1 MSYLGQAALKN
12 SELKVFNV
20 TSSTSAT
27 HTLSWNAPN
36 EQSLFITINGVK
48 QQEDAYSIAGT
59 PTTITLTD
67 ALVAT
72 DKMEVVGVL
81 DIGNTNVVG
90 DNTVSTA
97 KLGDNAVTTA
107 KLGDTSVT
115 AAKLGALAVTNAKM
129 ADDAV
134 GVAELS
140 ATGTASAT
148 TYLRG
153 DKAWST
159 VPPGAPTGTS
169 DEKIFFNNET
179 QVDYSYSIPA
189 STNSLSAGP
198 ITVATG
204 VTVTVPIGSV
214 WVIV

>member
-107 KLGDTSVT
+107 KI
-115 AAKLGALAVTNAKM
+115 GALSVTNAKM

-153 DKAWST
+153 DNAWST

-204 VTVTVPIGSV
+204 VTVTVPTGSV

>member
-1 MSYLGQAALKN
+1 M
-12 SELKVFNV
+12 
-20 TSSTSAT
+20 
-27 HTLSWNAPN
+27 PR
-36 EQSLFITINGVK
+36 
-48 QQEDAYSIAGT
+48 
-59 PTTITLTD
+59 TTIRSEDVTD
-67 ALVAT
+67 LQIKTA
-72 DKMEVVGVL
+72 
-81 DIGNTNVVG
+81 DI
-90 DNTVSTA
+90 D
-97 KLGDNAVTTA
+97 
-107 KLGDTSVT
+107 
-115 AAKLGALAVTNAKM
+115 ALAVTNAKV

-153 DKAWST
+153 DNAWST